1 MKYSCALKGSS
12 SSSGIMRRE
21 VPSDRLRKA
30 AGSLRKPAGWL
41 DRHTGERLT
50 FLVSP
55 PFDRV
60 TYLGGRYRL
69 DLTAASGDALV
80 TQSATRLQ
88 PGDQIGL
95 ALSAPWAFAAA

>member
-1 MKYSCALKGSS
+1 DIRA
-12 SSSGIMRRE
+12 R
-21 VPSDRLRKA
+21 V
-30 AGSLRKPAGWL
+30 
-41 DRHTGERLT
+41 
-50 FLVSP
+50 
-55 PFDRV
+55 DRV